1 MSFDCGVP
9 AMRTIAARDIAAAE
23 IPGHSFR
30 IVADGVSTGGAF
42 SMTEATSP
50 PGAAVGRHAHDRAVE
65 CFYVV
70 EGSYRITVS
79 DADHEITSGGFAL
92 VPRGAPH
99 QFEVTGEQSGRAV
112 VLFAPAGFE
121 TVFRKMPEIF
131 GTPGE
136 PGPLFHRLNEEFS
149 TRLLPGQQ
157 PVLGPPALVSPGRE
171 PDQAEK
177 ANRTII
183 LADASDTGTGLTIA
197 LRSDRHPGSA
207 WLVPAL
213 VSAVWVVSGGYR
225 FESPSGGTEIS
236 AGEYA
241 WLREASPC
249 QAISLRPGTRAI
261 YLITAAENRH
271 DV

>member
-1 MSFDCGVP
+1 MSFDCGAP
-9 AMRTIAARDIAAAE
+9 AMRAIAARDIEAAE

-50 PGAAVGRHAHDRAVE
+50 PGAAVGRHAHDGAVE

-70 EGSYRITVS
+70 EGSYLITVS
-79 DADHEITSGGFAL
+79 GADHKITPGGFAL

-99 QFEVTGEQSGRAV
+99 QFEVTSEGSGRAV

-121 TVFRKMPEIF
+121 SVFRKMPEIF

-136 PGPLFHRLNEEFS
+136 PGPLFQRLNEEFS
-149 TRLLPGQQ
+149 TRLLPEQQ
-157 PVLGPPALVSPGRE
+157 PLSGPPALVSPGR
-171 PDQAEK
+171 DVGQAGK
-177 ANRTII
+177 ANRATI
-183 LADASDTGTGLTIA
+183 LADSITTGTGLIIA

-207 WLVPAL
+207 WMPAR

-225 FESPSGGTEIS
+225 FEAPSGRTEVGT
-236 AGEYA
+236 GEYA
-241 WLREASPC
+241 WLREASPYR
-249 QAISLRPGTRAI
+249 AISLRPRSKAL
-261 YLITAAENRH
+261 YVITPAENHH
-271 DV
+271 DL